1 MQKAAEAFEFKYHEQ
16 RVQVQPKLIGR
27 DWVYALYFEDGRSP
41 LIITQAKA
49 DHGGKFWTS
58 LPEGRLAEAE
68 ELGAYVARFES
79 NLPAAK
85 QQSSAPL
92 RLFE

>member
-1 MQKAAEAFEFKYHEQ
+1 MQKTADPFEFDYHGQ
-16 RVQVQPKLIGR
+16 RVQVRPRLVGL
-27 DWVYALYFEDGRSP
+27 DLVYALYFEDGRPP

-49 DHGGKFWTS
+49 NHGDKFWTS

-68 ELGAYVARFES
+68 ALGVFVERIALNQPS
-79 NLPAAK
+79 SK
-85 QQSSAPL
+85 QPTSEPL

>member
-1 MQKAAEAFEFKYHEQ
+1 MQKSADPFEFDYHGQ
-16 RVQVQPKLIGR
+16 GIQVQPRLVVR

-49 DHGGKFWTS
+49 NHGGKFWTS

-68 ELGAYVARFES
+68 ALGAYVASFELNQVS
-79 NLPAAK
+79 SK
-85 QQSSAPL
+85 QPTSEPL